1 MVAATVL
8 VVQYYD
14 DGDGGQESSVNAVL
28 TISSLA

>member
-8 VVQYYD
+8 VQYYD
-14 DGDGGQESSVNAVL
+14 DGDGGQESSVDAAL